1 MKHSI
6 IASVT
11 LAVLLPGS
19 VLAQVTVSDD
29 FTQASDGSDWAT
41 FDGAC
46 LTAGD
51 NTGKIPKC
59 VGLPYY
65 QGQTLVGGQSGT
77 LPDSPGFG
85 ALRFTNGFTKGGSG
99 FSSGFNQAGGIISNF
114 TFDAGSGISILF
126 KTVTYRGNSG
136 GNGGGTGVDAQDG
149 ADGMSFFLIDASYQP
164 YDTGAFGGSLGYSC
178 SNANDDKTLRAD
190 GTKRQYDGL
199 MGAYLGLGID
209 EFGNFLNPSDNTHSG
224 PGLQANRIGLR
235 GAGSISWKSLNT
247 AYTALYPS
255 SWSQSD
261 QDTAVQKTCKSG
273 YLRDRYGN
281 YYTSKTDPTQTSGS
295 NDNGIPVADYAMIT
309 DAKGNPALKVL
320 SGVNIANE
328 SALTRDQTQPDATR
342 AIPIAYNLKITQD
355 GLLSF
360 SYSYNN
366 GAFLPVITGQSIVA
380 SNGALPKSLRFG
392 FAGSTGG
399 STNIHE
405 ILCFQ
410 ATPSNQASTS
420 IGVNQ
425 PGATKINIGIT
436 QAYLASY
443 FQSDWTG
450 RLTANPLY
458 YDPALGIYAGA
469 TANWDASCNLTG
481 VAKCTTTGAAN
492 VPAQDPSKRNILTWS
507 DQGKV
512 GIPFQFTSLTNTEQN
527 ALDAGDTTANDNRLK
542 YLRGDR
548 TNEINSQAVGLF
560 RKRDNVLAD
569 IVDSSPVWVGYPV
582 NPYPLTWKDSAHT
595 SKAAPEN
602 GTGANSYPSFVTA
615 NQTRPNVV
623 YSGANDG
630 LLHGFRSGSF
640 DASGKFTTATTPND
654 GAEVLAYMPGAVLN
668 TIHNGTDPTLDYSNS
683 QYGHNFFVDATPR
696 ADDLFYNNSWH
707 TWLVGGLGAGGSAIY
722 ALDVTDPTKFSENN
736 AASLVI
742 GEWATT
748 TNTTTTNGTT
758 TTTVSSTFTC
768 TNVTNCG
775 NNLGNTYG
783 VPVIRRLHNGTWG
796 VIFGNGFGSSTGDAG
811 IFVMT
816 VGSDG
821 TKTFYYLSA
830 GQSGK
835 ADGIAAPSPADLDG
849 DHIVDYVYAGD
860 LNGNVW
866 RFDLTDT
873 DPTKWAVTPKAIFKD
888 PAGRPITSSIGIV
901 GSKLTS
907 SGQTPRVILDFG
919 TGRRIPITNSSPQSY
934 DSGTHYLYGVWD
946 SNMSAWNALG
956 SLQYVSLTNP
966 PTIGQT
972 LLQAQTIKANGDGSL
987 SGTNNPV
994 CWADDQANCGSTPQY
1009 GFFIALPNTGEQ
1021 TIFNPLIDGTE
1032 FIVNTTIPSGAS
1044 SATSCKAITDGADT
1058 IALQAETGTPVK
1070 GLFNTGIVGGQT
1082 NGTGTPFV
1090 ACTDAGCYIV
1100 TQTTG
1105 GGDPGPFVC
1114 TGSTCSTPDKKPP
1127 LGTGGSGKRLTWIER
1142 R

>member
-1 MKHSI
+1 LSNMKHSI
-6 IASVT
+6 IAAVT
-11 LAVLLPGS
+11 LAVLLPGG

-29 FTQASDGSDWAT
+29 FTQAHDASDWST

-51 NTGKIPKC
+51 GTGKIPKC

-77 LPDSPGFG
+77 LPDNPGFG
-85 ALRFTNGFTKGGSG
+85 ALRFTNGFTTGGSG
-99 FSSGFNQAGGIISNF
+99 FASGFNQAGGIISNF
-114 TFDAGSGISILF
+114 TFNAGAGVSILF

-136 GNGGGTGVDAQDG
+136 GNGGGGTVDAHDG

-164 YDTGAFGGSLGYSC
+164 YDMGAFGGSLGYSC
-178 SNANDDKTLRAD
+178 SNANDDPTLRAD

-209 EFGNFLNPSDNTHSG
+209 EFGNFLNYSDNTHSG

-247 AYTALYPS
+247 AYPNYYPS

-281 YYTSKTDPTQTSGS
+281 YYTSTTDPTQTSNS
-295 NDNGIPVADYAMIT
+295 HDNGIPVPDYAMIS
-309 DAKGNPALKVL
+309 DAAGNPALKVL
-320 SGVNIANE
+320 TTSTGAGVNIANE

-366 GAFLPVITGQSIVA
+366 GAFLPVITGQSITA
-380 SNGALPKSLRFG
+380 SNGTLPNLLRFG

-425 PGATKINIGIT
+425 PAATKISSGT

-450 RLTANPLY
+450 RLTANPLL
-458 YDPALGIYAGA
+458 YDPTLGIYASP
-469 TANWDASCNLTG
+469 TSNWDASCNLTG
-481 VAKCTTTGAAN
+481 VATCTTTGATN
-492 VPAQDPSKRNILTWS
+492 VPAQAPSKRNILTWS
-507 DQGKV
+507 DTGKA
-512 GIPFQFTSLTNTEQN
+512 GIPFQWTSLTTTEQA
-527 ALDAGDTTANDNRLK
+527 ALDAGDTTPYNANRLQ

-548 TNEINSQAVGLF
+548 TNEINSVAVGLF

-569 IVDSSPVWVGYPV
+569 IVDSSPVWVGNPV
-582 NPYPLTWKDSAHT
+582 DPYPLTWKDLAHT
-595 SKAAPEN
+595 SMAPPEN
-602 GTGANSYPSFVTA
+602 GTGANSYPSFAAA
-615 NQTRPNVV
+615 NKTRLNVV

-630 LLHGFRSGSF
+630 LLHAFRSGSF
-640 DASGKFTTATTPND
+640 DANGNFVNTATTPND

-668 TIHNGTDPTLDYSNS
+668 TIHNSTDTTLDYSSS

-696 ADDLFYNNSWH
+696 GDDLFYSNSWH
-707 TWLVGGLGAGGSAIY
+707 TWLVGGLGAGGNAIY
-722 ALDVTDPTKFSENN
+722 ALDVTDPTQFSENN

-742 GEWATT
+742 GEWTSATI
-748 TNTTTTNGTT
+748 
-758 TTTVSSTFTC
+758 SC

-816 VGSDG
+816 VDSKGI
-821 TKTFYYLSA
+821 KTFYYLSA

-849 DHIVDYVYAGD
+849 DRIVDYVYAGD

-866 RFDLTDT
+866 RFDLTNT
-873 DPTKWAVTPKAIFKD
+873 DPTKWAVTTHAIFTD
-888 PAGRPITSSIGIV
+888 PTGRPITSSIGIV

-907 SGQTPRVILDFG
+907 SGPPRVILDFG
-919 TGRRIPITNSSPQSY
+919 TGRRIPITNSSPQTY
-934 DSGTHYLYGVWD
+934 DSGSHYLYGVWD
-946 SNMSAWNALG
+946 SDMSAWNALG
-956 SLQYVSLTNP
+956 SLQYVSLPSP
-966 PTIGQT
+966 PTVGQT
-972 LLQAQTIKANGDGSL
+972 LLQVQTLTVNGDGSL
-987 SGTNNPV
+987 SDTNNTV
-994 CWADDQANCGSTPQY
+994 CWADQASCSSTPQY
-1009 GFFIALPNTGEQ
+1009 GFYTALPNTGEQ
-1021 TIFNPLIDGTE
+1021 TIFNPLIYGTE

-1044 SATSCKAITDGADT
+1044 SATSCKAITDSADT
-1058 IALQAETGTPVK
+1058 FALEAATGTPVP
-1070 GLFNTGIVGGQT
+1070 GLFNTGVVGGQT
-1082 NGTGTPFV
+1082 NGSGTPFV
-1090 ACTDAGCYIV
+1090 ACTGAQCYIV

-1105 GGDPGPFVC
+1105 GGAPGPFKC
-1114 TGSTCSTPDKKPP
+1114 TALTCSQPTPPP
-1127 LGTGGSGKRLTWIER
+1127 PPGGPNSGKRLTWIER